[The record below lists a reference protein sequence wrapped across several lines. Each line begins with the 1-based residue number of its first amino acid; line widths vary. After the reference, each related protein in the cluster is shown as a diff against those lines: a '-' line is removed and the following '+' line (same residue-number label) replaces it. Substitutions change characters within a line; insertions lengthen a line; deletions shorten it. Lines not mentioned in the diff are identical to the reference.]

1 MIKKNIVLIGMMAA
15 GKTTIGFKLAKK
27 LKYQFIDIDNEIEKS
42 EKEKISNIF
51 LNKGEE
57 FFRKIEEKKTLL
69 FLEKSRCVISLGGGA
84 FLNDKI
90 IKKVK
95 KNSNSFWLNWKI
107 KTILERIS
115 KNKRRPLA
123 LVLNNKE
130 LVNLYRKRV
139 KFYKL
144 SDFKV
149 NCENKNKNEIIIQI
163 MKIVKNENSTN

>member
-1 MIKKNIVLIGMMAA
+1 M
-15 GKTTIGFKLAKK
+15 
-27 LKYQFIDIDNEIEKS
+27 
-42 EKEKISNIF
+42 
-51 LNKGEE
+51 
-57 FFRKIEEKKTLL
+57 
-69 FLEKSRCVISLGGGA
+69 
-84 FLNDKI
+84 
-90 IKKVK
+90 
-95 KNSNSFWLNWKI
+95 KI

-149 NCENKNKNEIIIQI
+149 NCENKNKNEIIIKI
-163 MKIVKNENSTN
+163 IKIVKNENSTN

>member
-90 IKKVK
+90 RRKVK

-130 LVNLYRKRV
+130 LVNLYRNRV

>member
-42 EKEKISNIF
+42 ENEKISNIF

-57 FFRKIEEKKTLL
+57 FFRKIEEKKTLY

-90 IKKVK
+90 RRKVK

>member
-90 IKKVK
+90 RRKVK
-95 KNSNSFWLNWKI
+95 KNSNSFWLDWKI

-123 LVLNNKE
+123 LVLNNRE

>member
-90 IKKVK
+90 RRKVK

-149 NCENKNKNEIIIQI
+149 NCESKNKNEIINQI
-163 MKIVKNENSTN
+163 TKIVKNENSSY

>member
-90 IKKVK
+90 RRKVK
-95 KNSNSFWLNWKI
+95 KNSNSFWLDWKI

>member
-57 FFRKIEEKKTLL
+57 FFRKIEEKKTLH

-90 IKKVK
+90 RRKVK

>member
-42 EKEKISNIF
+42 ENEKISNIF

-90 IKKVK
+90 RRKVK
-95 KNSNSFWLNWKI
+95 KNSNSFWLDWKI

-149 NCENKNKNEIIIQI
+149 NCESKNKNEIINQI
-163 MKIVKNENSTN
+163 TKIVKNENSSY